1 MLRRKIKKG
10 AMVWARV
17 TPNVP
22 VTSKPAEVRM
32 GKGKGAVDYYAAVVR
47 PGQILFEI
55 DNVARAAALAAV
67 AAVQPKMPIRVGF
80 VEWR

>member
-1 MLRRKIKKG
+1 MLWI
-10 AMVWARV
+10 RV

-32 GKGKGAVDYYAAVVR
+32 GKGKGTVDYFAAPVR
-47 PGQILFEI
+47 PGQIMFEL
-55 DNVARAAALAAV
+55 DRVTRKEAMDAV
-67 AAVQPKMPIRVGF
+67 MAVQPKLPMRVGF